1 MRRMGLIACALMVG
15 FATFVTYSVI
25 TYSQT
30 RVQGGTA
37 IYEGARLIIG
47 DESAP
52 IENGAFV
59 VQNGRITA
67 VGRKGS
73 VPAPA
78 GAQRVDLTGKTVMPA
93 MVNAHSH
100 LGYERFTRAAGESM
114 AEHFTQENL
123 LDHLQREAFY
133 GVGTVNDGGSAPVN
147 FSVQFQVD
155 QAARNFPPAAQFTF
169 NAGIVPPN
177 GGPDSILIK
186 GTRPLHANYEVIRAP
201 EGRAAVQDVLAKNI
215 KQIKIWLGDRNGSY
229 PAMPWQVYEA
239 IIDEAHRNGI
249 KVHAHATTIRDQKE
263 AIRAGADV
271 VVHMVQNAPIDDEL
285 SALVREKRP
294 YWATVIALGDRSD
307 VCDND
312 PFFTQSLSDRIIADI
327 RANNCNPNPNAA
339 TREERLKTNFM
350 KMIDSGARLILGSDT
365 GIRPGNAFGSG
376 DHHEI
381 AHWVQMG
388 LTPAQAIIAA
398 TSRPAEALG
407 LKEVGMLAEGKIA
420 DFVVLN
426 ANPLDDIRNTRQIA
440 NVYLRGAVLD
450 RAALI
455 AKWKKTDLSQ

>member
-1 MRRMGLIACALMVG
+1 MGLIACALMVG
-15 FATFVTYSVI
+15 LATGI
-25 TYSQT
+25 INSQT
-30 RVQGGTA
+30 PVQGGTA
-37 IYEGARLIIG
+37 VYEGARLIIG
-47 DESAP
+47 DDSAP

-59 VQNGRITA
+59 VQNGRLTA

-100 LGYERFTRAAGESM
+100 LGYERFTRAAGESL

-147 FSVQFQVD
+147 FSLQFQLD
-155 QAARNFPPAAQFTF
+155 QAARNFPPAAHFTF

-215 KQIKIWLGDRNGSY
+215 RQVKIWLGDRNGSY

-239 IIDEAHRNGI
+239 IIDEAHKNGI

-271 VVHMVQNAPIDDEL
+271 VVHMVQNAPIDEEL
-285 SALVREKRP
+285 SALIREKKP

-312 PFFTQSLSDRIIADI
+312 PFFTQSLSARIIADI
-327 RANNCNPNPNAA
+327 QANSCNPNPNAA
-339 TREERLKTNFM
+339 AREERLKTNFT
-350 KMIDSGARLILGSDT
+350 KMIASGARLILGSDT

-407 LKEVGMLAEGKIA
+407 LKEVGTLTEGKLA

-455 AKWKKTDLSQ
+455 AKWKKPDLSQ